1 MNQFL
6 SGFYFIGG
14 MSSKGIVARISRI
27 VESKNVKNVIKVLI
41 PEMIVVPHSENKI
54 KLNNTSVTNINVY
67 IIVIV
72 IINITVTMYIETRFD
87 GKLITG
93 HLFYFF
99 LTENFPSNLYIKR
112 TTRTASDRTLDE
124 NKLTHLFP

>member
-1 MNQFL
+1 MFFNQFL

-54 KLNNTSVTNINVY
+54 KLNIRININII
-67 IIVIV
+67 IIVIIILTV
-72 IINITVTMYIETRFD
+72 IVYIETRFD

-93 HLFYFF
+93 RQFS
-99 LTENFPSNLYIKR
+99 LTETFR
-112 TTRTASDRTLDE
+112 D
-124 NKLTHLFP
+124 

>member
-41 PEMIVVPHSENKI
+41 PEMIVVPLSKNNI
-54 KLNNTSVTNINVY
+54 KLNIRPLL
-67 IIVIV
+67 
-72 IINITVTMYIETRFD
+72 TR
-87 GKLITG
+87 
-93 HLFYFF
+93 
-99 LTENFPSNLYIKR
+99 
-112 TTRTASDRTLDE
+112 
-124 NKLTHLFP
+124 

>member
-1 MNQFL
+1 
-6 SGFYFIGG
+6 

-93 HLFYFF
+93 HLFFF
-99 LTENFPSNLYIKR
+99 LLKTSQVIFIQRGRQEPLQIGHLIK
-112 TTRTASDRTLDE
+112 T
-124 NKLTHLFP
+124 N